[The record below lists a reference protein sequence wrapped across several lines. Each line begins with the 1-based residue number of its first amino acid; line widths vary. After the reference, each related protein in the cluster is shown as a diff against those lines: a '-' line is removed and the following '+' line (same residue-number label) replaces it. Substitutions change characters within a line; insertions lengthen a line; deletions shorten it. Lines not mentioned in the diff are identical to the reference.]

1 VGLEIAFG
9 KGRWMYWTILVAVLV
24 AIGVVVAKRKSPEEI
39 GRQRLTWGDA
49 ALRAKDYE
57 QAIAFYKTAINNDP
71 TLWSAYFNLALAY
84 EYVDDEKALAA
95 WEKYLE
101 VAKDEPSQEEWLAQ
115 ARDYR
120 GRLRAGP
127 HFTRA
132 VELNEAGEYGRARE
146 EYKAALEWSPENLDI
161 LRRAAAN
168 EAAAGDYAA
177 AARYYEKALAL
188 APYSMNIRYDLGRAY
203 ENFDKAK
210 AAPLYGEILEM
221 YKTNPGIT
229 MEKLKDAQRRYVSLK
244 RKGYG
249 D

>member
-1 VGLEIAFG
+1 
-9 KGRWMYWTILVAVLV
+9 
-24 AIGVVVAKRKSPEEI
+24 
-39 GRQRLTWGDA
+39 
-49 ALRAKDYE
+49 
-57 QAIAFYKTAINNDP
+57 
-71 TLWSAYFNLALAY
+71 LAY

-101 VAKDEPSQEEWLAQ
+101 VAKDEPSQEEWLVQ

-120 GRLRAGP
+120 GRLRAAP

-132 VELNEAGEYGRARE
+132 LESTEAADYDGARE
-146 EYKAALEWSPENLDI
+146 EFEKALTWSPENLDI

-203 ENFDKAK
+203 ENFDKGK
-210 AAPLYGEILEM
+210 AAALYGEILEM
-221 YKTNPGIT
+221 YKTVPGIT
-229 MEKLKDAQRRYVSLK
+229 MEKLKDAQRRYVSL
-244 RKGYG
+244 RREGYA

>member
-1 VGLEIAFG
+1 MGIEIAFG
-9 KGRWMYWTILVAVLV
+9 KGRWMYWTILLAVLV
-24 AIGVVVAKRKSPEEI
+24 AVVVVVAKRKSPEEI
-39 GRQRLTWGDA
+39 ARQRLTWGDEA
-49 ALRAKDYE
+49 FKGKDYE

-84 EYVDDEKALAA
+84 EYVDDGKALAA

-101 VAKDEPSQEEWLAQ
+101 VAKDEPSQKEWLAQ
-115 ARDYR
+115 ARDHR

-132 VELNEAGEYGRARE
+132 VDLNEGGDYERARE

-177 AARYYEKALAL
+177 AAQYYEKALAL
-188 APYSMNIRYDLGRAY
+188 APYSINIKYDLGRAY
-203 ENFDKAK
+203 ENFDKGK
-210 AAPLYGEILEM
+210 AAALYGEILET

-229 MEKLKDAQRRYVSLK
+229 TEKLKDAQRRYVSL
-244 RKGYG
+244 RREGYR